1 MNEQTKITIITACY
15 NSELTIENTIK
26 SVLAQEYKAL
36 EYIIVDGDSK
46 DNTVAIVNKYAVD
59 NLYIKVISEP
69 DEGISD
75 AFNKGIRLAS
85 GTLIGLINSD
95 DELAAG
101 ALESVN
107 NCYINTNA
115 DVIYGDTI
123 VMDKENGLKILKK
136 AGEIEKIKYEMP
148 FIHQSCFVKRTA
160 YEEVGVYNK
169 EYKLCMDYD
178 MMARLYHSKYYFA
191 KAEGVISI
199 FHYGGTSCEH
209 PIRTINEDMKIAE
222 KYGLGKSEVIKYKLK
237 LFSKN
242 ICKRNF
248 VRLGIWRIVYKLL
261 KGGALNNEEGICFD
275 DHI

>member
-123 VMDKENGLKILKK
+123 VMDKENGLKILK
-136 AGEIEKIKYEMP
+136 
-148 FIHQSCFVKRTA
+148 
-160 YEEVGVYNK
+160 
-169 EYKLCMDYD
+169 
-178 MMARLYHSKYYFA
+178 
-191 KAEGVISI
+191 
-199 FHYGGTSCEH
+199 
-209 PIRTINEDMKIAE
+209 
-222 KYGLGKSEVIKYKLK
+222 
-237 LFSKN
+237 
-242 ICKRNF
+242 
-248 VRLGIWRIVYKLL
+248 
-261 KGGALNNEEGICFD
+261 
-275 DHI
+275 